1 MAPSQSRSP
10 LAQQGFYDCRRKGD
24 IGRANLPI
32 ALIVASARGSSE
44 YSASLEQRHAARRP
58 ARTDLAACAT
68 STASPRANRPFAT
81 CDLAGA
87 MRDLTGNMP
96 MLSGVFPDYSAP
108 IVRNASDGVRE
119 LAMARWGIPSPV
131 FAFRGRNSDPGRH

>member
-1 MAPSQSRSP
+1 
-10 LAQQGFYDCRRKGD
+10 
-24 IGRANLPI
+24 
-32 ALIVASARGSSE
+32 
-44 YSASLEQRHAARRP
+44 
-58 ARTDLAACAT
+58 
-68 STASPRANRPFAT
+68 
-81 CDLAGA
+81 

-119 LAMARWGIPSPV
+119 LAMAQWGILSPV